1 VDRPTGVCYT
11 TGRNELWKNTGKHTR
26 RKENVYMVIFE
37 WLYSVLGCLVMD
49 LVGLLFRL

>member
-1 VDRPTGVCYT
+1 
-11 TGRNELWKNTGKHTR
+11 
-26 RKENVYMVIFE
+26 MVIFE